1 MLRLNNSLMLNPNSS
16 LLPSEK
22 PFVLTKANYH
32 SNEANFE
39 YMSRSQYK
47 GFAYE
52 CEAKEIAK
60 LSGVWVDEPSIAL
73 EVGSYTHSWNDG
85 TRHEYVAT
93 HPGMFTKKLTL
104 REDYKVAD
112 KMIATLE
119 RDELAMYCLEGE
131 KEKIITFEMFGC
143 QWKIMLDVQ
152 NNERRRIV
160 DLKTTKSIT
169 EKVWDEET
177 RKKVSFV
184 EAYSYPLQ
192 MAIYAEGERIAMGRP
207 EGDYSEFLIV
217 AVSKEK
223 QPDKA
228 IINMTDHERL
238 IKELAQVEAN
248 MPRILAV
255 KAGEVE
261 PVRCEVCNY
270 CRSTKQ
276 LTGAIHYSE
285 L

>member
-1 MLRLNNSLMLNPNSS
+1 MLKL
-16 LLPSEK
+16 K
-22 PFVLTKANYH
+22 LTKANYH

-39 YMSRSQYK
+39 YMSRGQYK
-47 GFAYE
+47 SFLD

-73 EVGSYTHSWNDG
+73 EIGSYTHSWNDG
-85 TRHEYVAT
+85 TRREFVAS
-93 HPGMFTKKLTL
+93 HPGMFTKAGPLKA
-104 REDYKVAD
+104 DYLIAD

-131 KEKIITFEMFGC
+131 KEVIITAQMFGAT
-143 QWKIMLDVQ
+143 WKVMLDAQ

-160 DLKTTKSIT
+160 DLKTTRSIT
-169 EKVWDEET
+169 EHVWVVAENELGNKVN
-177 RKKVSFV
+177 KKVSFV
-184 EAYSYPLQ
+184 EAYQYPLQ
-192 MAIYAEGERIAMGRP
+192 MTIYTEIERLAMGRD
-207 EGDYSEFLIV
+207 EGDWSKFLIV

-223 QPDKA
+223 FPDKA
-228 IINMTDHERL
+228 VINMTDPERL
-238 IKELAQVEAN
+238 VKELAQVEAN

-255 KAGEVE
+255 KAGEVD
-261 PVRCEVCNY
+261 PIFCGQCDY
-270 CRSTKQ
+270 CKSVKQ

>member
-1 MLRLNNSLMLNPNSS
+1 MLLNH
-16 LLPSEK
+16 E
-22 PFVLTKANYH
+22 NYF

-39 YMSRSQYK
+39 FMSRSQYK
-47 GFAYE
+47 GFLE

-60 LSGVWVDEPSIAL
+60 LSGEWVEEVSIAL
-73 EVGSYTHSWNDG
+73 MVGSYVHSWSQGTQREFIANCPQMFKKDGSLKAEYIGADNMIDCLQNDD
-85 TRHEYVAT
+85 
-93 HPGMFTKKLTL
+93 F
-104 REDYKVAD
+104 
-112 KMIATLE
+112 
-119 RDELAMYCLEGE
+119 AMYCLEGD
-131 KEKIITFEMFGC
+131 KEVIITFEMFGAP
-143 QWKIMLDVQ
+143 WKVMLDVQ

-160 DLKTTKSIT
+160 DLKTTRSIT

-192 MAIYAEGERIAMGRP
+192 MAIYSEGERISEGREP
-207 EGDYSEFLIV
+207 GDYSEFLIV

-228 IINMTDHERL
+228 IINMTDHTRL
-238 IKELAQVEAN
+238 EVELAQVEVN

-255 KAGEVE
+255 KAGIKE
-261 PVRCEVCNY
+261 PVRCEVCDY
-270 CRSTKQ
+270 CRSTKR